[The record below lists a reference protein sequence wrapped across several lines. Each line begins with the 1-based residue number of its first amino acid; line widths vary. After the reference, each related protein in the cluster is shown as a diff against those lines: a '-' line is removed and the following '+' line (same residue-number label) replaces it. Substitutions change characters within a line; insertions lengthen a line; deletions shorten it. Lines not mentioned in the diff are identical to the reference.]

1 MSLDHHVHTD
11 DERDAFQLH
20 ESGLTWAQVAHEIGC
35 TEGAA
40 QSFAAAYQHRTDTAA
55 AESQISLF

>member
-20 ESGLTWAQVAHEIGC
+20 ESGLTWTQIAHEIGC
-35 TEGAA
+35 TEATA
-40 QSFAAAYQHRTDTAA
+40 QAFAAAYQQRTDTAA
-55 AESQISLF
+55 AETQISLF

>member
-20 ESGLTWAQVAHEIGC
+20 DSGLTWTQIAHEIGC

-40 QSFAAAYQHRTDTAA
+40 KAFAAAYQQRTDTAA
-55 AESQISLF
+55 DEAQISLF